1 MLKSMTTT
9 AVPAVRRRNAAL
21 IAAESGVPVLDV
33 VIPVYNE
40 EVALADS
47 VRRLHRYLS
56 ESFPYQVRITIADNA
71 SVDDTPRIAAE
82 LAEELDGVR
91 TVRLEEK
98 GKDVDQA
105 AIDEVAK
112 RRDAAGFTVP

>member
-1 MLKSMTTT
+1 MTDIQEADLTEVAMVPRAT
-9 AVPAVRRRNAAL
+9 AFGSRPNAAQEARRL
-21 IAAESGVPVLDV
+21 GVPVLDV

-71 SVDDTPRIAAE
+71 SVD
-82 LAEELDGVR
+82 
-91 TVRLEEK
+91 
-98 GKDVDQA
+98 
-105 AIDEVAK
+105 
-112 RRDAAGFTVP
+112 